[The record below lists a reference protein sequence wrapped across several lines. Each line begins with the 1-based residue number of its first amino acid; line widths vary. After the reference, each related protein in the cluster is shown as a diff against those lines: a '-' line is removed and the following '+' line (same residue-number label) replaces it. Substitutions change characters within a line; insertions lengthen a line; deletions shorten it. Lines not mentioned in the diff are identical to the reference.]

1 MKCKFKVGDKV
12 QFTSTSIP
20 TLGTYVVDALTED
33 GDKIYLID
41 GSCGYAPEQLRLV
54 EGCESIITPPL
65 SECNERSLISMDK
78 KYTCNGKPMRVLCV
92 DRTGEGTSSAV
103 VAMHERSGVI
113 TYFDKYGN
121 NILKCCSNLV
131 EVRDRIKRTVWVNV
145 YPNTNSTSVHA
156 SKADAERVCRLACVK
171 LVIDV
176 EEGEG
181 L

>member
-1 MKCKFKVGDKV
+1 
-12 QFTSTSIP
+12 
-20 TLGTYVVDALTED
+20 
-33 GDKIYLID
+33 
-41 GSCGYAPEQLRLV
+41 
-54 EGCESIITPPL
+54 
-65 SECNERSLISMDK
+65 MDK